1 MKLSW
6 KLERVREV
14 HEAARLGL
22 APDAQACPDAHM
34 RLHARDPGRQKEPG
48 HEVERNGAGL
58 EVEREW
64 SSAWRQ
70 KQRVDGAGREQ
81 DFARQRAA

>member
-22 APDAQACPDAHM
+22 APEAQACLDAHM
-34 RLHARDPGRQKEPG
+34 RLHARDPDRQKEPG

-64 SSAWRQ
+64 SSAWR
-70 KQRVDGAGREQ
+70 KKVRVDGAGREQ